1 MRKTLKLLTC
11 TFGLLLLPFNFAFAH
26 EVYVLSQDE
35 IATGVNTAPFDM
47 LATLQANLGSF
58 VFWGFIVFVVVST
71 IFFMSIFR
79 VLERLFDPYFA
90 RLKRHAGVVARVT
103 IGIGLVSG
111 AYYGANYGPELP
123 LATIFGSSTSVV
135 ASLLGLV
142 GLMLVVNLWTRLA
155 ATVATVLFLI
165 NVFWHG
171 IYMLTY
177 ANYFGE
183 FIVLL
188 IAAHGTLKKS
198 GADLVHS
205 LAPYSWVILR
215 VTFGISLIY
224 SSIYAK
230 ILHNNL
236 ALQVASLTFPG
247 HSHPLAYYFG
257 FEPHFLVLGA
267 ALIEILIGLFYIF
280 GVEVRWTSIFLLF
293 WLSLSLWFFGES
305 VWPHIV
311 LIGLPLAF
319 IMHGY
324 DKYSIEGHFF
334 KRGQREPVL

>member
-1 MRKTLKLLTC
+1 MRKTLELLTC
-11 TFGLLLLPFNFAFAH
+11 TFGLLLLPFNFASAH
-26 EVYVLSQDE
+26 EVYVLSPDE
-35 IATGVNTAPFDM
+35 IATGVNTPPFDM
-47 LATLQANLGSF
+47 LATLYANLGSF

-79 VLERLFDPYFA
+79 VLERLFNPFFERMKPYA
-90 RLKRHAGVVARVT
+90 STVARVT
-103 IGIGLVSG
+103 IGLGLVAG

-123 LATIFGSSTSVV
+123 LAAIFGEQ
-135 ASLLGLV
+135 APLIALLAGLV
-142 GLMLVVNLWTRLA
+142 GLMLIANVWSRLA
-155 ATVATVLFLI
+155 ATVATILFLI
-165 NVFWHG
+165 NAIWHG

-177 ANYFGE
+177 VNYLGE

-188 IAAHGTLKKS
+188 TPASLKLRRASAQGWHNIASL
-198 GADLVHS
+198 

-215 VTFGISLIY
+215 ITFGISLIY

-247 HSHPLAYYFG
+247 HAHPLAYYFG

-280 GVEVRWTSIFLLF
+280 GVEIRWTSIFLLF
-293 WLSLSLWFFGES
+293 WL
-305 VWPHIV
+305 
-311 LIGLPLAF
+311 
-319 IMHGY
+319 
-324 DKYSIEGHFF
+324 
-334 KRGQREPVL
+334 

>member
-1 MRKTLKLLTC
+1 MAAILLLTPVV
-11 TFGLLLLPFNFAFAH
+11 TRAH
-26 EVYVLSQDE
+26 EVYVLSPDE
-35 IATGVNTAPFDM
+35 IATGVNTPPFDM

-79 VLERLFDPYFA
+79 GLERLFDPYFA
-90 RLKRHAGVVARVT
+90 RLKRHAATVARVT
-103 IGIGLVSG
+103 IGTGLVAG

-123 LATIFGSSTSVV
+123 LAAIFGSSASTV
-135 ASLLGLV
+135 APIAGLV
-142 GLMLVVNLWTRLA
+142 GLMLVVNLWTRSA
-155 ATVATVLFLI
+155 AAIATALFLI
-165 NVFWHG
+165 NVLWHG

-177 ANYFGE
+177 VNYLGE

-188 IAAHGTLKKS
+188 TAAHGTLKKH
-198 GADLVHS
+198 GRDLALS

-224 SSIYAK
+224 SSVYAK
-230 ILHNNL
+230 ILHNHL

-247 HSHPLAYYFG
+247 HTNPLAYYFG

-280 GVEVRWTSIFLLF
+280 GVEIRWTSIFLLF

-311 LIGLPLAF
+311 LIGIPLAF

-324 DKYSIEGHFF
+324 DKYSIEGYLL
-334 KRGQREPVL
+334 KRGRHEPVL